1 MKVIKAFAS
10 QIKTVNEADRTMRVV
25 ISTVN
30 PDRSK
35 DRVFPRGADIT
46 DYLTNPVVAE
56 FHDYDE
62 PAIANGVQ
70 IEIYDDRIEAVVKFF
85 EPGVYDRSDLF
96 WNLYSTGKQRA
107 WSIGFDPVDYT
118 INELGGYDFKTW
130 KLLEFS
136 AVLIGANAE
145 ALSYMKSLGADPDK
159 MLATQK
165 TLDES
170 AEKLEAELPK
180 PNKTPADTTRGEAPV
195 SEGEPKTEDETPK
208 DTSSEG
214 ENKGIAIPVVSKD
227 VDQVVCLADIAGY
240 LQYIIRSFGRDEV
253 DANVIAKLID
263 ALTAVM
269 EAIKTESTIG
279 TKSFTISHAEK
290 TADIDPEY
298 QPKPPADKAEGEEAD
313 ETKTIASKF
322 IIEMAKTAKDL
333 KPAAKAINSFLHA
346 MREISQSAS

>member
-1 MKVIKAFAS
+1 
-10 QIKTVNEADRTMRVV
+10 
-25 ISTVN
+25 
-30 PDRSK
+30 
-35 DRVFPRGADIT
+35 
-46 DYLTNPVVAE
+46 
-56 FHDYDE
+56 
-62 PAIANGVQ
+62 
-70 IEIYDDRIEAVVKFF
+70 
-85 EPGVYDRSDLF
+85 
-96 WNLYSTGKQRA
+96 
-107 WSIGFDPVDYT
+107 
-118 INELGGYDFKTW
+118 
-130 KLLEFS
+130 
-136 AVLIGANAE
+136 
-145 ALSYMKSLGADPDK
+145 
-159 MLATQK
+159 
-165 TLDES
+165 
-170 AEKLEAELPK
+170 
-180 PNKTPADTTRGEAPV
+180 V